1 MKAYQGYVDKLCKV
15 EQVWLASFGVLYF
28 GVLHPVARTTS

>member
-15 EQVWLASFGVLYF
+15 EQVWLTDLWS
-28 GVLHPVARTTS
+28 